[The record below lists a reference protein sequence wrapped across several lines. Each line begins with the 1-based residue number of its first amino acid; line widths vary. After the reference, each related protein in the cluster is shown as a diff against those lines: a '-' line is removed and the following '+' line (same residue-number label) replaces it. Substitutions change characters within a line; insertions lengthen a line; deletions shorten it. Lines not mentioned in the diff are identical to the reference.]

1 MCSIPLEVEALIELR
16 HTYSYTFFCGFTVY
30 LLVEL
35 TNIESSP
42 MSFFT
47 QGQVATSMNWRGREN
62 QTLEPPVLLEFIT
75 WHSVRCTLSRFM
87 RKFSIAA
94 WKLKV

>member
-16 HTYSYTFFCGFTVY
+16 HTYSYTFFCGYTVY

-35 TNIESSP
+35 TNI
-42 MSFFT
+42 T
-47 QGQVATSMNWRGREN
+47 QGQVATSMNWRGRES